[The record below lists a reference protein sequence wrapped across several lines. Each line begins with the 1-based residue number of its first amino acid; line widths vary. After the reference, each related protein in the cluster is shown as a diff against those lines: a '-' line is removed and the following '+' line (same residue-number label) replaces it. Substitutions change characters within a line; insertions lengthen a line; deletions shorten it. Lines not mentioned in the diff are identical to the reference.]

1 MSSVA
6 KFVYTSVVDKTFL
19 YIIGTVLYY
28 TAGTLQGKRYNLLGK
43 SKMVYL
49 ENSDAQSSHHF
60 GPSSSVDEQ

>member
-1 MSSVA
+1 MSSVT

-28 TAGTLQGKRYNLLGK
+28 TIGTLQGKRYTLLGK

-49 ENSDAQSSHHF
+49 ENSDEQSSHHF

>member
-1 MSSVA
+1 MSSDA
-6 KFVYTSVVDKTFL
+6 TFVYTRVVHNTFL

-28 TAGTLQGKRYNLLGK
+28 TIGTLQGKRYNLLGK

-49 ENSDAQSSHHF
+49 ENSDEQSGHHF

>member
-1 MSSVA
+1 MSSVT

-28 TAGTLQGKRYNLLGK
+28 TIGTLQGKMYNLLGK

-49 ENSDAQSSHHF
+49 ENTDEQGSHHF